1 MNSLLLAL
9 QALQSILLTALLA
22 PFAIFLGAM
31 WMASTSPKETTNIS
45 NSQLLRV
52 RRLMFIKQSARITPV
67 GLHEQKDFFGDRDI
81 QFKFIAH
88 VDSINHIFKDKYVPF
103 SAFKQCGY
111 CNLDYAF
118 SKPDWWNISKK
129 EFTGTRSLSPGPGR
143 SMSIGIMP
151 ETPDSFVVYVIL
163 KNY

>member
-1 MNSLLLAL
+1 MN
-9 QALQSILLTALLA
+9 
-22 PFAIFLGAM
+22 
-31 WMASTSPKETTNIS
+31 
-45 NSQLLRV
+45 
-52 RRLMFIKQSARITPV
+52 RRI
-67 GLHEQKDFFGDRDI
+67 FFGDRDI

-103 SAFKQCGY
+103 SALKECGY

-129 EFTGTRSLSPGPGR
+129 KFTGTRSLSPGPGR

-151 ETPDSFVVYVIL
+151 ETLDSFVVYVIL

>member
-1 MNSLLLAL
+1 MFSLLQELY
-9 QALQSILLTALLA
+9 SFILNTLLA
-22 PFAIFLGAM
+22 PFAMFLGAI
-31 WMASTSPKETTNIS
+31 WMASTAPNETTNLS

-52 RRLMFIKQSARITPV
+52 RRLMFIKPSARITPV

-103 SAFKQCGY
+103 SALKECGY

-129 EFTGTRSLSPGPGR
+129 KIYGNEVFESWAR
-143 SMSIGIMP
+143 
-151 ETPDSFVVYVIL
+151 EVNVHWHHA
-163 KNY
+163 

>member
-1 MNSLLLAL
+1 MTSLLQAL
-9 QALQSILLTALLA
+9 QALYSFILNALLA
-22 PFAIFLGAM
+22 PYAIFLGAM
-31 WMASTSPKETTNIS
+31 WMASTAPKETTNLS
-45 NSQLLRV
+45 NSQLLRI
-52 RRLMFIKQSARITPV
+52 RRLMFIKPSARITPV

-88 VDSINHIFKDKYVPF
+88 VDSINHIFKDEHVPF
-103 SAFKQCGY
+103 RGFKQCGF

-118 SKPDWWNISKK
+118 SKPDWWNISENK
-129 EFTGTRSLSPGPGR
+129 FTGTRSLSPAPGK

-151 ETPDSFVVYVIL
+151 EGPDSFVVYVIL